1 MTSIDERVHQVK
13 QPRDGY
19 VKASSF
25 KEIAIPTTTKLHDE
39 ENIGAS
45 IVAMTVDYLTRYA
58 LTDNKG
64 DSFRNCME
72 GARFAEE
79 KGMSKAQDMAVGY
92 LREIE
97 GINDKS
103 IIAACKLVSFDVWF
117 RGTSIKKSEEYE
129 AQVPDKNTIENIK
142 IMVQR
147 SLDFFKKYGPI
158 VKVGFNFKAV
168 DASHEGY
175 TSLIDYGDGEFLTT
189 EGIWDLQV
197 TKAKLNDKQTLK
209 LVMYWIMGQH
219 CGQDIFKNI
228 KTIGVFNAKLN
239 IAYLLDVKQIPLDV
253 FNEVSSQVIGYK

>member
-129 AQVPDKNTIENIK
+129 AQAPDKNTIENIK

-158 VKVGFNFKAV
+158 VKVGFNFKAA

-239 IAYLLDVKQIPLDV
+239 VVYLLDVKQIPLDV
-253 FNEVSSQVIGYK
+253 FNEVSTQVIGYK